1 MDYIYTLHIKDI
13 ERSFTD
19 FFGSGRRLLFH
30 LPRDVISD
38 NEEYKA
44 FLEISHMCA
53 DGVST
58 SHFTLSKIHM
68 HACTVYT
75 LYLRIHYIIVLV
87 SCSNYMYTLLYFYI
101 ESPDIETVT
110 ADVVS
115 GGIAIE
121 ATLVTGSSALGCFV
135 VVQCDKSTS
144 DHYFALPR
152 DGDSLILSDMIHV
165 PSMQTP
171 YTVIVYNVQQ
181 NRLPNDM
188 PAIIF
193 EVSITDSGMCLVQLT
208 NDKQ

>member
-1 MDYIYTLHIKDI
+1 M
-13 ERSFTD
+13 
-19 FFGSGRRLLFH
+19 
-30 LPRDVISD
+30 
-38 NEEYKA
+38 A

-53 DGVST
+53 GGVST
-58 SHFTLSKIHM
+58 SHFTLSKIHF

-75 LYLRIHYIIVLV
+75 LYLHCIIVLV
-87 SCSNYMYTLLYFYI
+87 SCRNYMHKLLYFSI

-115 GGIAIE
+115 GGIDIE
-121 ATLVTGSSALGCFV
+121 ATLATGSSALGCFV
-135 VVQCDKSTS
+135 VLQCNKSTS

-152 DGDSLILSDMIHV
+152 DGDSLILSDVIHV
-165 PSMQTP
+165 PPMQTP
-171 YTVIVYNVQQ
+171 YTVIVYNLQQ

-193 EVSITDSGMCLVQLT
+193 EVSVTDSGMCLVQLT